1 MKSLF
6 HGKHYYIEVRPSKLK
21 DKIFEFIKTQD
32 ELKDE
37 EFMLYYSNP
46 SNTWVIW
53 SKAMCGSFRGEKYSA
68 WERVKRY
75 AYKLKKEDSPG

>member
-6 HGKHYYIEVRPSKLK
+6 HGKHYYIEVRPSLIK
-21 DKIFEFIKTQD
+21 DKIFDFIATQTA
-32 ELKDE
+32 LKDE

-53 SKAMCGSFRGEKYSA
+53 SRATCGTFRGEKYSA

-75 AYKLKKEDSPG
+75 AYKLKKEYSPG